1 MKYAEIYI
9 YTNIFRYVV
18 SISNDAA
25 GYAGRNIAMAAI
37 ASFVRSE
44 TGPRV
49 FNIYFTFFLFR
60 CILLLLLI
68 STLKLTESKTITTR
82 TKIRTIAIT

>member
-1 MKYAEIYI
+1 MIYAEIYI
-9 YTNIFRYVV
+9 YINIFKYVV

-44 TGPRV
+44 TGPRD